1 MHRPII
7 LLVAFSAVAF
17 LIVEAEAAS
26 GGRPRMH
33 SLHDLK
39 SREYK
44 LGEFGRVNLVK
55 DGQCVVAAELLGHWV
70 TQVDLTK
77 RLTRETELPP
87 YELVFSESGESSKRI
102 LLAVEAHFEFLDKNQ
117 GKDVGDWLRRDAQTA
132 YLAGACELRAEKM
145 VAKSDFVLIASS
157 ATPHLILLMDG
168 QLQSCNVM
176 LARDAKGDQDLL
188 FMGDD
193 TNTNSFRA
201 FERKKAAEG
210 AK

>member
-1 MHRPII
+1 MHRPLI
-7 LLVAFSAVAF
+7 LLLAFAAVAL
-17 LIVEAEAAS
+17 LIAEAEAAS
-26 GGRPRMH
+26 GYRPRLH
-33 SLHDLK
+33 SLHDLR

-44 LGEFGRVNLVK
+44 PGEFGSVSVVK
-55 DGQCVVAAELLGHWV
+55 DGQCVAACELLGHWV
-70 TQVDLTK
+70 TQIDLTK
-77 RLTRETELPP
+77 RLTHETEVPP
-87 YELVFSESGESSKRI
+87 YELVFSESAESSKRI
-102 LLAVEAHFEFLDKNQ
+102 LLAVEAHFDFLDKNQ
-117 GKDVGDWLRRDAQTA
+117 GKDAGDWLRRDAQTA

-201 FERKKAAEG
+201 FERKISADV